1 MPESKPAY
9 NVVHRSPA
17 MITLSTRV
25 TVPTPVLFRDLE
37 GEAVILETE
46 SGRYYG
52 LNEIGTR
59 IWSLLQIHE
68 EIGPAYNQLLEE
80 YTVGPDQLC
89 KDFLQFVELLVARRL
104 LKVQSS

>member
-1 MPESKPAY
+1 
-9 NVVHRSPA
+9 

-25 TVPTPVLFRDLE
+25 TVPAPVLFRDLE

-59 IWSLLQIHE
+59 IWSLLQVHE
-68 EIGPAYNQLLEE
+68 DVGVAFAQLLEE

-89 KDFLQFVELLVARRL
+89 DDVLRFVELLVARRL
-104 LKVQSS
+104 LKVQSG